1 MLFSANSV
9 LLFTSCYGWMIADRR
24 AKVVDLNEPLFQERL
39 VREERQQRVSVNTCF
54 HSPSRIVKA
63 PYVGVIDHPA
73 VQAGASTSK
82 VDKWSGRKHILEM
95 LGFHR
100 ALSRLVI
107 GLPRLS
113 RARKCRG
120 DFYSISSK
128 KDLVKSRGF

>member
-1 MLFSANSV
+1 MRKVSQEGEATESECKYLLSLSFPNS
-9 LLFTSCYGWMIADRR
+9 
-24 AKVVDLNEPLFQERL
+24 Q
-39 VREERQQRVSVNTCF
+39 
-54 HSPSRIVKA
+54 SPICGGHRS
-63 PYVGVIDHPA
+63 PA

-120 DFYSISSK
+120 DFHSISSK